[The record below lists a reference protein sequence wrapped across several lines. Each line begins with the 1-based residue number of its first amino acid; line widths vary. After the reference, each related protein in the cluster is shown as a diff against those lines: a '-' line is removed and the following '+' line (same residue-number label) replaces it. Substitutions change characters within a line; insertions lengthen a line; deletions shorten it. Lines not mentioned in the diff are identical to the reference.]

1 MAFAG
6 VEQTRSLYRKRRGR
20 TLSLLLLRRC
30 DAAVVNVRSARHED
44 ADTVAALLDEATVW
58 VNELGFSQ
66 WPLPFPRDE
75 LAAAIDRGEVYVVE
89 AEDGDAVATVTM
101 LGDDPTYWGDRPPDA
116 YYVHKL
122 AVRRDQA
129 GRGIG
134 AAVVEWANAEAAEA
148 GREFLRLDC
157 LGDNPGIRDYYEGL
171 GFEHRGDLVLGGR
184 NMSLYERSV
193 R

>member
-1 MAFAG
+1 
-6 VEQTRSLYRKRRGR
+6 
-20 TLSLLLLRRC
+20 
-30 DAAVVNVRSARHED
+30 VNVKRARHED
-44 ADTVAALLDEATVW
+44 ADTVAELLDEATVW
-58 VNELGFSQ
+58 VGELGFEQ

-75 LAAAIDRGEVYVVE
+75 LAEAIDRGEVYVIE
-89 AEDGDAVATVTM
+89 GEDDEPVAT
-101 LGDDPTYWGDRPPDA
+101 LALLQDDPQYWGDRPHDA
-116 YYVHKL
+116 LYLHKF
-122 AVRRDQA
+122 AVRRDRA

-157 LGDNPGIRDYYEGL
+157 LCDNPRIRDYYEDL
-171 GFEHRGDLVLGGR
+171 GFEHRGDLVLNGR

>member
-1 MAFAG
+1 M
-6 VEQTRSLYRKRRGR
+6 
-20 TLSLLLLRRC
+20 
-30 DAAVVNVRSARHED
+30 NVRRAQHDD
-44 ADTVAALLDEATVW
+44 ADTVASLLDEATIW
-58 VNELGFSQ
+58 VGELGFTQ
-66 WPLPFPRDE
+66 WPFPFPRQE

-89 AEDGDAVATVTM
+89 AENGDAVATVTI
-101 LGDDPTYWGDRPPDA
+101 LADDPQYWGDQPPDA

-129 GRGIG
+129 GRGVG

-171 GFEHRGDLVLGGR
+171 GFEHRGDLVLDGR
-184 NMSLYERSV
+184 NMSLYERAV